1 MVKVKYIGEAPA
13 DCMIGRVQPGEIRE
27 VKKELAEVLI
37 RGLFKIVKNGKV
49 AAPIEEPV
57 EECEGCPKEKEE

>member
-1 MVKVKYIGEAPA
+1 MVKVKYIGDYPA

-49 AAPIEEPV
+49 AAPIKKEV
-57 EECEGCPKEKEE
+57 EDCKDCPEEKEE